1 MTTIT
6 RTTEATCLVYAAE
19 LLAAHLADHQL
30 PPPASLTVVTRGVGC
45 SEVTAQL
52 RSFTLSGTAA
62 DLLAWA
68 DTLTTVT
75 IAAWRPPRGNRVHL
89 SITSTLTGPVDT
101 VELEV
106 FGGVDYCPTLFAD
119 LESDERRAV
128 TLASLRTWASSTS
141 TDTPVLDMHW
151 GER

>member
-1 MTTIT
+1 M
-6 RTTEATCLVYAAE
+6 R
-19 LLAAHLADHQL
+19 
-30 PPPASLTVVTRGVGC
+30 SLTLPGI
-45 SEVTAQL
+45 
-52 RSFTLSGTAA
+52 AA

-75 IAAWRPPRGNRVHL
+75 IAAWRPPSGNRVHL
-89 SITSTLTGPVDT
+89 SITSTLASPVDH

-106 FGGVDYCPTLFAD
+106 FGGANYCPTLFAD
-119 LESDERRAV
+119 LEPDERQAA
-128 TLASLRTWASSTS
+128 TLANLRTWASSTS